1 MSIVFPLLKIQ
12 GHPVDARVQ
21 EEHDNHGEPK
31 VSHLGA
37 WLDMELWVELE
48 TWLWVELMDVITS
61 GVRGWLRWS

>member
-31 VSHLGA
+31 VSHLGV
-37 WLDMELWVELE
+37 WLEMELRVELE
-48 TWLWVELMDVITS
+48 TWLWVQLETWLWVELVA
-61 GVRGWLRWS
+61 W